1 MNNSYSIEID
11 RIWGDNFIRI
21 TSYAIWHAHLDWLY
35 SLGWKRAKEYKSQTK
50 EMKLTSTGHEV
61 VDLLSDFVSET
72 GLVNAH
78 IGLTSSDIIDNV
90 RLIQVQQSLTQFEKP
105 IHDLVRKLTQCFNY
119 SMNTPGFTHWQ
130 VAAPI
135 EWQFRLGAWIQPI
148 QFLAIRTPYL
158 AAKKFGGPVGDNRSF
173 RNLINPTIIE
183 DNPFDWNQFNLMQP
197 QNSFPL
203 QSSDYQCEMIAVNWV
218 CALMAQVHKIATD
231 LRFLASHGLVKIN
244 RPAGH
249 AGSSS
254 MPHKT
259 NPYKWEKVCGIARSI
274 SSTAHEVWTV
284 AAHNGLERTLDGSW
298 QLKTALRRCF
308 RDAAYALE
316 TMASVD
322 AQIDFNHS
330 ILMLND
336 RHKEVWSDVNM
347 MERIIRGE
355 TRWDAYRAELA
366 KQNKQ

>member
-1 MNNSYSIEID
+1 MYSKEIE
-11 RIWGDNFIRI
+11 RIWGDDFIRV
-21 TSYAIWHAHLDWLY
+21 TSYALWHAHLDWLY

-50 EMKLTSTGHEV
+50 EMKLTGTGHEV
-61 VDLLSDFVSET
+61 VDLLSDFVHET

-90 RLIQVQQSLTQFEKP
+90 RLVQVRQSLIQIDKVIYEV
-105 IHDLVRKLTQCFNY
+105 IRKLRGSFAFNTE
-119 SMNTPGFTHWQ
+119 TPGFTHWQ
-130 VAAPI
+130 IAAPI
-135 EWQFRLGAWIQPI
+135 EWQFRYHAWMMPI
-148 QFLAIRTPYL
+148 TALTAAPPVIT
-158 AAKKFGGPVGDNRSF
+158 AKKFGGPVGDARSL
-173 RNLINPTIIE
+173 RNLIGGTLID
-183 DNPFDWNQFNLMQP
+183 DNPFDWTPFDLEFP
-197 QNSFPL
+197 QNPFPR
-203 QSSDYQCEMIAVNWV
+203 QSSDFICETASVTWV
-218 CALMAQVHKIATD
+218 CALMAQIHKIAAD

-244 RPAGH
+244 RPTGH

-259 NPYKWEKVCGIARSI
+259 NPYKWEKVCGIARSV

-322 AQIDFNHS
+322 VQIDFNQS
-330 ILMLND
+330 IKLLND
-336 RHKEVWSDVNM
+336 HYKEVWSDVNM
-347 MERIIRGE
+347 MERVIRGE

-366 KQNKQ
+366 KQNKS